1 MAEFAFGRRR
11 NSTATTPISM
21 TAAGSSTYGVV
32 SVMAKRPKSTD
43 DEAVARAHEVFDPI
57 AEGYLA
63 RADVD
68 IGPMF
73 GSEAVRVR
81 GKVFA
86 FIGHAGDLIVK
97 LPEERVDEL
106 ASRGEGAR
114 MTISERMLREWAV
127 LDLAHS
133 ARWADVV
140 AEAFA
145 YVDRITPRPPR

>member
-1 MAEFAFGRRR
+1 
-11 NSTATTPISM
+11 
-21 TAAGSSTYGVV
+21 
-32 SVMAKRPKSTD
+32 MAKTPHPTSH
-43 DEAVARAHEVFDPI
+43 EVVARAHAVFDPI
-57 AEGYLA
+57 AHEYLA

-73 GSEAVRVR
+73 GSEGVRVR

-86 FIGHAGDLIVK
+86 FIGHAGDLILK

-106 ASRGEGAR
+106 AARGEGAR
-114 MTISERMLREWAV
+114 MAISERMLREWAV

-145 YVDRITPRPPR
+145 YVDRITP

>member
-1 MAEFAFGRRR
+1 
-11 NSTATTPISM
+11 
-21 TAAGSSTYGVV
+21 
-32 SVMAKRPKSTD
+32 MAKRPKSTD
-43 DEAVARAHEVFDPI
+43 DEAVARAHQVFDPI

-63 RADVD
+63 RDDVD

-73 GSEAVRVR
+73 GSEGVRVR

-86 FIGHAGDLIVK
+86 FVGHAGDLIVK

-114 MTISERMLREWAV
+114 MAIRERMLREWAV
-127 LDLAHS
+127 LDLAHA

-145 YVDRITPRPPR
+145 YVDRITP